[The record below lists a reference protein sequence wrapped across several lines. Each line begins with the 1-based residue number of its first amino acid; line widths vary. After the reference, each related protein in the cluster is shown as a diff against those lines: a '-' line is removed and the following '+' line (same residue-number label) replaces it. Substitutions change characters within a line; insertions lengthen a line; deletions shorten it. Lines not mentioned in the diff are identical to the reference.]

1 MLQGVV
7 PAMPN
12 GTAGALP
19 QTSHDSPTDNSSAA
33 TTTGPG
39 VLPHVRSLH
48 LARCVCLCGVAAWES
63 PRKLSTPAAGVCSAA
78 GGPDAP
84 AL

>member
-12 GTAGALP
+12 GTAGAVP
-19 QTSHDSPTDNSSAA
+19 QTSHDGPTDNSSAD

-39 VLPHVRSLH
+39 VLPNVRSLH
-48 LARCVCLCGVAAWES
+48 LARCYVPVVSLHGIS
-63 PRKLSTPAAGVCSAA
+63 QGS
-78 GGPDAP
+78 
-84 AL
+84 